1 MDEYNVEITPEAE
14 ADIDEAY
21 AYISYQLENPQ
32 AAFELTDGIYDGIEK
47 LSTMPSRF
55 PVWKREPLKS
65 EGVRSF
71 AVKNFNVFYVVD
83 ETRRTVFVLRVI
95 YNRRDVSRLP
105 KRSRF
110 W

>member
-1 MDEYNVEITPEAE
+1 MDEYSVEITPEAE

-55 PVWKREPLKS
+55 PVWRREPLKS
-65 EGVRSF
+65 EGVRAF
-71 AVKNFNVFYVVD
+71 TVKNFNVFYIINKQVK
-83 ETRRTVFVLRVI
+83 TVSVLRVI
-95 YNRRDVSRLP
+95 YNRRDV
-105 KRSRF
+105 
-110 W
+110 